1 MYILY
6 PTYVL
11 RIADSAYIPLSTE
24 NRDYNAYLEWAE
36 TNTASAPAPEVK
48 PVPLSVTPR
57 QARLVLLKL
66 GKLDQVDEFIANLPD
81 IQKAAAKIEWE
92 YSLTYSRTS
101 PLVLLLGHAL
111 GLSETELDELFIA
124 ASEL

>member
-11 RIADSAYIPLSTE
+11 RIEDSAYIPLSTE
-24 NRDYNAYLEWAE
+24 NRDYNVYLEWAS
-36 TNTASAPAPEVK
+36 TNTADTPAPEVK
-48 PVPLSVTPR
+48 QVPQSVTPR

-66 GKLDQVDEFIANLPD
+66 GKLDQVDAFIANLPD

-101 PLVLLLGHAL
+101 PLVLLLGQAL
-111 GLSETELDELFIA
+111 LLSETDLDDLFIA